1 MILLSKAKLKYILSL
16 KTSKIR
22 QKYGVF
28 IVEGEKMAQEVL
40 THKGIEIELICGLES
55 WILSNES
62 LTHSFYEKTIVVSD
76 SELKQISNLTTPNK
90 VFIVAKIPTPPDL
103 LKKQD
108 KSDDALLQK
117 SFSFF
122 LDGIQDPG
130 NMGTI
135 MRIADWFS
143 IPYIFCSKLCVDVWQ
158 PKVVQA
164 SMGAF
169 LRVQALEIDFS
180 DLKNSFP
187 DLPVF
192 AAILRGDNIFENNN
206 FPKNGIIV
214 IGNEGSGISED
225 IIAQADYKIT
235 IPGGGGA
242 ESLNAAISTGI
253 IAATLIHKK

>member
-1 MILLSKAKLKYILSL
+1 MLLSKAKLKYLLTL

-40 THKGIEIELICGLES
+40 MHEGIEIEMICALES
-55 WILSNES
+55 WIQTHEFMLQPFSNQTIT
-62 LTHSFYEKTIVVSD
+62 LTE
-76 SELKQISNLTTPNK
+76 SELRQVSNLTTPNK
-90 VFIVAKIPTPPDL
+90 VFIIARIPTP
-103 LKKQD
+103 QY
-108 KSDDALLQK
+108 DDILIQK
-117 SFSFF
+117 SFSIY

-143 IPYIFCSKLCVDVWQ
+143 ISYIFCSKTCVDIWQ
-158 PKVVQA
+158 PKVVQS

-169 LRVQALEIDFS
+169 LRVQGIEADFL
-180 DLKNSFP
+180 DLKNRFP

-192 AAILRGDNIFENNN
+192 AAILRGDNIFEKNN
-206 FPKNGIIV
+206 FPKKGIIV
-214 IGNEGSGISED
+214 IGNEGSGISEA
-225 IIAQADYKIT
+225 IIAAADFKIT

-242 ESLNAAISTGI
+242 ESLNAAVSMGI
-253 IAATLIHKK
+253 IAAALIHLPQTV

>member
-1 MILLSKAKLKYILSL
+1 MLLSKAKLKYILTL

-40 THKGIEIELICGLES
+40 THKSIEIELICGLES
-55 WILSNES
+55 WIQR
-62 LTHSFYEKTIVVSD
+62 HSIILNRFPNNTITVTD

-90 VFIVAKIPTPPDL
+90 VFIVAKIPPPQYDEVL
-103 LKKQD
+103 I
-108 KSDDALLQK
+108 QK
-117 SFSFF
+117 SFSIY

-135 MRIADWFS
+135 LRIADWFS
-143 IPYIFCSKLCVDVWQ
+143 MPYIFCSKTCVDIWQ
-158 PKVVQA
+158 SKVVQA

-169 LRVQALEIDFS
+169 LRVQAIEVDFF
-180 DLKNSFP
+180 DLKQRFP
-187 DLPVF
+187 DLPSF
-192 AAILRGDNIFENNN
+192 AAILRGDNIFEKND
-206 FPKNGIIV
+206 FPKHGIIV

-242 ESLNAAISTGI
+242 ESLNAAVSTGI
-253 IAATLIHKK
+253 IAATLINN